1 MSLSK
6 LIPATVPNAFPE
18 PGTATGNQG
27 DHHRKPIPGNMTMT
41 TRFPSR
47 RLFFLFLL
55 SGLIP
60 AAGCEKNDAP
70 LALAD
75 LSGDEYV
82 FVERMVILE
91 RAKTTALLDRETGDA
106 LLDSL
111 AATWGDSSLTRT
123 LAGAPRDPVRAEAVA
138 ALLRRVIEAE
148 QESLL
153 TSTGLERLVR
163 PLPDPAPVPSEAPPE
178 S

>member
-1 MSLSK
+1 
-6 LIPATVPNAFPE
+6 
-18 PGTATGNQG
+18 
-27 DHHRKPIPGNMTMT
+27 MT

-47 RLFFLFLL
+47 RLFILL
-55 SGLIP
+55 LLPGLIP

-70 LALAD
+70 LTLAD

-91 RAKTTALLDRETGDA
+91 RAKTVALLDRETGDA

-111 AATWGDSSLTRT
+111 AVAWGDSSLPLT
-123 LAGAPRDPVRAEAVA
+123 LAGVPLDPVRSEAVG

-153 TSTGLERLVR
+153 TSTGLDRLDR
-163 PLPDPAPVPSEAPPE
+163 PLPDPEPAPPDAPPE